1 MTIVYQNK
9 NTMDQSQ
16 FESLLQRFAE
26 GKVSEQERQQVESW
40 LTFGRFSGK
49 EYSEQELEDKVSL
62 LAKRLPLAGRGI
74 KLWKMVAAAAAIL
87 VVSFGIWM
95 YGDFG
100 KTTQLSE
107 SYANDVY
114 PGTTGATLTLA
125 DGSKISLAAA
135 SSGEL
140 AKQAGVIIRKSG
152 DGSLSYEIKASDS
165 PREDLGAV
173 NTLSTGNGETYS
185 VKLPDGSLVQLNAA
199 SSLTYSANLLSGGKR
214 IVSLSGEGYF
224 QVAKDKLHPFIVKAA
239 GQTVEVLGTQFN
251 INSYRDEPLV
261 KTTLLEGSIKL
272 SAVGAERILKPNE
285 QASSSGAG
293 LTVQVVDTEEVAAWK
308 NNEFLFRDDDF
319 KANMRKIA
327 RWYDVEVVYEK
338 DAPENFNIEGFSSR
352 ARNLSFIL
360 KMMEK
365 TGKVHFRIEG
375 KKVYVSK

>member
-1 MTIVYQNK
+1 
-9 NTMDQSQ
+9 MDQSQ

-26 GKVSEQERQQVESW
+26 GKVSDAERRQVQSW
-40 LTFGRFSGK
+40 LTFGRFTGK
-49 EYSEQELEDKVSL
+49 QYSEQELGNKVSL

-74 KLWKMVAAAAAIL
+74 KLWKMVAAAAAVL

-100 KTTQLSE
+100 KTTSGNE
-107 SYANDVY
+107 NYANDVS

-125 DGSKISLAAA
+125 DGSKIRLSDA

-140 AKQAGVIIRKSG
+140 AKQAGVVIRKTA
-152 DGSLSYEIKASDS
+152 DGSLSYEIRASDS
-165 PREDLGAV
+165 PTAELGAV

-185 VKLPDGSLVQLNAA
+185 VKLPDGSLVHLNAA
-199 SSLTYSANLLSGGKR
+199 SSLTYSANLLSVGKR
-214 IVSLSGEGYF
+214 SVSLKGEGYF

-239 GQTVEVLGTQFN
+239 GQTVEVLGTHFN
-251 INSYRDEPLV
+251 INAYRDEPLV

-272 SAVGAERILKPNE
+272 KAAGGERILKPGE
-285 QASSSGAG
+285 QASSSEAG
-293 LTVQVVDTEEVAAWK
+293 LNVKVVDTEEVSAWK

-319 KANMRKIA
+319 KSNMRKIA
-327 RWYDVEVVYEK
+327 RWYDVEVIYET
-338 DAPENFNIEGFSSR
+338 DAPQNFNIEGFSSR